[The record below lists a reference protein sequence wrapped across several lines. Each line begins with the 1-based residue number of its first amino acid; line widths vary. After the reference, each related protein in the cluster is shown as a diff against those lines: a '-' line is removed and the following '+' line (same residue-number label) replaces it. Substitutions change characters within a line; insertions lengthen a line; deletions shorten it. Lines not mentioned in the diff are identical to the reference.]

1 MGLFLPWLP
10 RAAFQSLSCL
20 MTKPTKWHV
29 CPAKTRISLGIRP
42 VWSESSL
49 SAWRK
54 LGSLATHLVHSEDS
68 RSDWADAL
76 ADLSLRWA
84 QSHFV
89 GNVMRWLIF
98 SFSRGF
104 QLDEDVRVLVQRF
117 DAETADE
124 DENKSK
130 KFIFLSEEKL
140 LSMNIF
146 TSHVNT
152 ISYISYSAAGGSVF
166 VSWLGDSNEYAQHRV
181 LWGTEENYPLII
193 IKYPPYLRSFYMVEC
208 LTLSALDL
216 RVTVWI
222 LLEARFFSNQDIAL
236 LHRALHVHPSIILI
250 WLKYFWKGCK
260 TPKHPYLFYCYL
272 NLVTRSVYGVCN
284 QGRRKPACAA
294 TEAS

>member
-1 MGLFLPWLP
+1 M
-10 RAAFQSLSCL
+10 
-20 MTKPTKWHV
+20 H
-29 CPAKTRISLGIRP
+29 
-42 VWSESSL
+42 
-49 SAWRK
+49 
-54 LGSLATHLVHSEDS
+54 
-68 RSDWADAL
+68 
-76 ADLSLRWA
+76 
-84 QSHFV
+84 SHFV

-98 SFSRGF
+98 SFSCGF

-152 ISYISYSAAGGSVF
+152 ISYVSYSAAGGSVF

-216 RVTVWI
+216 RVTV
-222 LLEARFFSNQDIAL
+222 
-236 LHRALHVHPSIILI
+236 
-250 WLKYFWKGCK
+250 
-260 TPKHPYLFYCYL
+260 
-272 NLVTRSVYGVCN
+272 
-284 QGRRKPACAA
+284 
-294 TEAS
+294 